1 MKRVMVAVRLPQ
13 ELIATLR
20 RVAKERKKN
29 LQKPV
34 SVTAIIEDSTIRWLD
49 ERGIEIRRQTET
61 K

>member
-29 LQKPV
+29 LQKPDA
-34 SVTAIIEDSTIRWLD
+34 VTAIIEDSTIRWLD